1 MNKQIKNIKILYRA
15 FYKVNG
21 QYKLNPASPLAHR
34 HLAADTC
41 AFLMDYLDFVM
52 NSGLLDDVTKVYIK
66 SIEDTPREIARLH
79 NENAD
84 ESAQITT
91 KMIANHRDYD
101 EKRLA
106 KYFDGALIK
115 DLLGG
120 KGDVNICRAA
130 LNHAIQERLGK
141 SLLSGLTSL
150 KLPRTF
156 STTPPDVLDLNLF
169 LYMIEPYTKRGIDAV
184 ERELSP
190 EVVGY
195 INYLSA
201 KTNRTEEEEKILQK
215 VRELGEN

>member
-1 MNKQIKNIKILYRA
+1 MNQQIKSIKILYRA

-34 HLAADTC
+34 HPAADTC
-41 AFLMDYLDFVM
+41 TFLGDYLDFVM
-52 NSGLLDDVTKVYIK
+52 NSGLLSDVTKAYIT
-66 SIEDTPREIARLH
+66 SMEDTPREIARVY
-79 NENAD
+79 NENR
-84 ESAQITT
+84 EENEQITT
-91 KMIANHRDYD
+91 KMLANHRDYD

-106 KYFDGALIK
+106 KYFDGALIR

-130 LNHAIQERLGK
+130 LNHAVQERLGK
-141 SLLSGLTSL
+141 SLLNGLTSL
-150 KLPRTF
+150 KLPRIF
-156 STTPPDVLDLNLF
+156 CTTPPDTLDLNLF
-169 LYMIEPYTKRGIDAV
+169 LYMIEPYTKRVIHSV
-184 ERELSP
+184 EAELSP

-215 VRELGEN
+215 VRELGKN

>member
-1 MNKQIKNIKILYRA
+1 MNRLIGILRTLYRA
-15 FYKVNG
+15 FPKQNG
-21 QYKLNPASPLAHR
+21 QYKLNPASPLANR
-34 HLAADTC
+34 LPDTDTC
-41 AFLMDYLDFVM
+41 VFLTEFLDFVM
-52 NSGLLDDVTKVYIK
+52 NSGLLSDVTKVYIT
-66 SIEDTPREIARLH
+66 SMEDTPREIAKDY
-79 NENAD
+79 NENRD
-84 ESAQITT
+84 KNEQITP

-106 KYFDGALIK
+106 KYFDGALIR

-130 LNHAIQERLGK
+130 LNHAVQERLGK

-150 KLPRTF
+150 KLPRAF
-156 STTPPDVLDLNLF
+156 STTPPDALDLNLF
-169 LYMIEPYTKRGIDAV
+169 LYMIEPYTKRVIDAV